1 MSLSLR
7 RVSLPRVASVLACAP
22 SLAVLGACHHTSSAR
37 EQPSP
42 AQTVADGNGHQSNDE
57 RVLRSFPGVD
67 VIRTRSG
74 GVSIRIIS
82 ALVRGGAPLYIVDG
96 MEMVVDPRHG
106 LDLQP
111 EDIARINV
119 LKGPAE
125 TAVYGQRGVNGLIVI
140 TTKRAATQRK
150 RGS

>member
-1 MSLSLR
+1 MYLPRASLSR
-7 RVSLPRVASVLACAP
+7 IAAILACGPTIA
-22 SLAVLGACHHTSSAR
+22 ALGGCHHRSSALH
-37 EQPSP
+37 EPPP
-42 AQTVADGNGHQSNDE
+42 AERPTVRQDRQSNDE
-57 RVLRSFPGVD
+57 RLLPSFPGVD

-82 ALVRGGAPLYIVDG
+82 ALVGNGAPLYIVDG
-96 MEMVVDPRHG
+96 MEMVVEPRHG

-125 TAVYGQRGVNGLIVI
+125 TAVYGPRGVNGVVVI
-140 TTKRAATQRK
+140 TTNRAAAQRK
-150 RGS
+150 RGP